1 MCGARCSFS
10 KELHSFGWLAV
21 FVFDLRRL
29 RLVLDRCRLILLRDN
44 VLCGCGV
51 LP

>member
-21 FVFDLRRL
+21 FVFDLRQVDCNYR
-29 RLVLDRCRLILLRDN
+29 VP
-44 VLCGCGV
+44 GCCFASV
-51 LP
+51 AVDC